1 MSTVWI
7 LSPSL
12 ATQVTNEY
20 VSSYKNDDN
29 LLSKNVL
36 IIITLGSKT
45 KKTLGRILSKSLQS
59 WNFLLAKNKCT
70 HYCPFSIPAPS
81 VTQETRSWHFLTA
94 LSADSCLGSVNGRH
108 WGKTGKQKAEKII
121 LPCVWKCLMPWQQQW
136 QHVCVSGFLLR
147 QQSLMY
153 NSKGSFRASL
163 MAPMVKCLPAMRET
177 RVRSL
182 GQEDPLEKEMAIH
195 SSTLAWKIPWMDEP
209 GRLQSMG
216 SQSRTR
222 LSDFAF
228 TFIKVSTA
236 FSFSSNKQAW
246 TIFSNSKFSFTAIY
260 VYLASAKK
268 AFISEELKIDPYC

>member
-20 VSSYKNDDN
+20 ISSYKNDDN

-182 GQEDPLEKEMAIH
+182 GQEDPLEKETAIH
-195 SSTLAWKIPWMDEP
+195 FSSLAWKIPWTEEP
-209 GRLQSMG
+209 DRLQSMG
-216 SQSRTR
+216 SQRVGQDPATS
-222 LSDFAF
+222 LSLLQ
-228 TFIKVSTA
+228 TYIS
-236 FSFSSNKQAW
+236 
-246 TIFSNSKFSFTAIY
+246 Y
-260 VYLASAKK
+260 V
-268 AFISEELKIDPYC
+268 IR